1 MRQIK
6 ISIVPANVETASSNK
21 RPLSDIAILKV
32 NRKYATPSINQWE
45 GGFINQFLTNLRK
58 RSVQRYLDE
67 VEMLKQKFECVFHA
81 LENSKKSDLDYS
93 SNNSPRARIF
103 CDRHSRTPK
112 LVSFI
117 SKCSETSSQPKK

>member
-6 ISIVPANVETASSNK
+6 KSIVPANVETASSNQ

-45 GGFINQFLTNLRK
+45 GDFINQFLINLRK

-67 VEMLKQKFECVFHA
+67 VEMLMQKFECVFHA
-81 LENSKKSDLDYS
+81 LENGENSDLDYA
-93 SNNSPRARIF
+93 SNNSLRARIL

-117 SKCSETSSQPKK
+117 SKMF